1 MKRLLGMGT
10 ALLSLCLLAGCVAAE
25 DQKTP
30 GYYAFSNRT
39 GTGAAQTA
47 ASITTASTISTTNP
61 LQSELDELRS
71 CLSALEAATTTAKA
85 SRPPTSTDDHAT
97 SPKTTSSQASKTQ
110 TTSTAAPF
118 EEIAIEL
125 PSVSIRVQGV
135 DYMEGDEVYLP
146 KEGRQYAIL
155 TLCMQAHA
163 VPQDGNEFYSSGD
176 FLRWFHMSDG
186 RRLNANYD
194 YGIGEDG
201 WLYPDTWITF
211 HIYKQ
216 ISADAHVT
224 ALTFVDVQGEEH
236 QSTVSL
242 TAADQTE

>member
-1 MKRLLGMGT
+1 MKRLLGMG
-10 ALLSLCLLAGCVAAE
+10 AVLLCLCLAAGCVAAE
-25 DQKTP
+25 DRKTP
-30 GYYAFSNRT
+30 GYYDFPNTT
-39 GTGAAQTA
+39 GIGSAPSATSAA
-47 ASITTASTISTTNP
+47 ITTTTSTTNP

-71 CLSALEAATTTAKA
+71 RLSALEATTTTAKA
-85 SRPPTSTDDHAT
+85 SRPPTSSAGSSA
-97 SPKTTSSQASKTQ
+97 SPT
-110 TTSTAAPF
+110 TTSTQGSLPQTTTVIPF
-118 EEIAIEL
+118 KEIAVEL
-125 PSVSIRVQGV
+125 PAVSTRVQGV
-135 DYMEGDEVYLP
+135 DYMQGNEVYLP

-155 TLCMQAHA
+155 TLCMQAHV

-236 QSTVSL
+236 RSTVSL
-242 TAADQTE
+242 TEAGQTE